1 MKVAVIYICTGR
13 YNQFFDGFYRSCEKY
28 FLKGIAQLEYY
39 VFTDDME
46 LSKAKNVHL
55 IKKECAG
62 FPADSLFRFDMFLQ
76 VKEEL
81 LKADYI
87 YFFNSNA
94 EFKAPVGRE
103 ILPSEGLKLVG
114 VEWPGKRKPFKHPA
128 FYPYER
134 NKRSLAYIAP
144 FERKPYMY
152 FMGGINGGTAKDYM
166 NMIETL
172 SKNIRQDYDNG
183 IIACVHDESHINK
196 YFRTHECKVLGSEY
210 CMPEEWVADGFSPK
224 IIFRDKVKVDK
235 YFDKG
240 RDHSFKGKLKKGWQM
255 LCRAVKWYF

>member
-1 MKVAVIYICTGR
+1 M
-13 YNQFFDGFYRSCEKY
+13 
-28 FLKGIAQLEYY
+28 
-39 VFTDDME
+39 
-46 LSKAKNVHL
+46 
-55 IKKECAG
+55 
-62 FPADSLFRFDMFLQ
+62 
-76 VKEEL
+76 
-81 LKADYI
+81 
-87 YFFNSNA
+87 
-94 EFKAPVGRE
+94 
-103 ILPSEGLKLVG
+103 KLVG
-114 VEWPGKRKPFKHPA
+114 DEWPGKRKPFKHPA

-240 RDHSFKGKLKKGWQM
+240 RDHSFKGKLKKGWQI
-255 LCRAVKWYF
+255 LWRAVKWYF